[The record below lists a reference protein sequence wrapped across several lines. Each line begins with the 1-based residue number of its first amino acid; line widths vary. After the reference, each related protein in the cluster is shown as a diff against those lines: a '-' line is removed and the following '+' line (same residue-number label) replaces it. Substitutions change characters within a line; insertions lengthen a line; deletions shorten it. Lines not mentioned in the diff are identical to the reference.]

1 MLRLRT
7 LSIHRLKVGRKPKDK
22 ADLAPRKRAKRKRV
36 AEKEDVDEEDEVE
49 EFETNS
55 HVMAGSK
62 SVHSL
67 RSGLRMRTRTT
78 SL

>member
-1 MLRLRT
+1 M
-7 LSIHRLKVGRKPKDK
+7 KVGRKPKDK

-36 AEKEDVDEEDEVE
+36 TEKEDVDEDDDEE
-49 EFETNS
+49 ELETDS
-55 HVMAGSK
+55 HVMPGSE
-62 SVHSL
+62 SVHTI